1 MRESSDLH
9 ARMRSAFGEVAEAII
24 VVSPMKPITY
34 GDTKLANVL
43 RLSMAIRNSN
53 RFRNSP
59 GGIMSGMIVLLKKW
73 NACYRILRRHSS
85 FSVVDSIRH
94 GLWLAQG

>member
-1 MRESSDLH
+1 MW
-9 ARMRSAFGEVAEAII
+9 SALEEVAEAII

-34 GDTKLANVL
+34 GGTKLANAL
-43 RLSMAIRNSN
+43 RLSIAVPNAN
-53 RFRNSP
+53 RFCNSP

-73 NACYRILRRHSS
+73 NACYRILRRHNS